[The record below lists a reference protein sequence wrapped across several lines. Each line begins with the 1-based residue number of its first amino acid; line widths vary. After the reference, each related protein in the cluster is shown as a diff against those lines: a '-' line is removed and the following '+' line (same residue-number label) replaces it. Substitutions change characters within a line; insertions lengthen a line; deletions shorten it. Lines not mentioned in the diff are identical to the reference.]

1 MCSQLKKCQVR
12 SLNFAVYT
20 CKVLTASFQ
29 PIGILISKLLN
40 SFFKQFVEFDYNNI
54 LNQVV
59 YEISQNVL
67 VVVSMCIQTHSTL
80 NIMTQ
85 KQNTL
90 QLHCSKK
97 EFQHL
102 PSHYMLIYYCA
113 LKKKEIVILN
123 GCSVFTAKHFVLN
136 YIHIICFYASF
147 LLYISLII
155 NKHTLLFFFLQ
166 HSDVFR
172 LIHRRQYL

>member
-67 VVVSMCIQTHSTL
+67 VVVSMCIQTDSTL

-113 LKKKEIVILN
+113 LKKKRNSNIEWMFRFHCETFRFELHSYYLFL
-123 GCSVFTAKHFVLN
+123 CQFSS
-136 YIHIICFYASF
+136 IHS
-147 LLYISLII
+147 S
-155 NKHTLLFFFLQ
+155 NKHTLLFFLQ